1 MVSLSDSLKIYSQL
15 ANQNISSALIED
27 LKKAADY
34 VRKNYD
40 PEFTATINSA
50 VRPKNEKS
58 RHSTGQAVDI
68 AIFKD
73 SSYGYK
79 RDEFTK
85 LGNLFVNVLKSMGY
99 EHTGSERGKEKTV
112 IWQSKDHY
120 DHVHVSNTSGRE
132 SSQPSADLTQIS
144 PTGST
149 ETTIGTE
156 YKSDPALSLFRGESK
171 MFFTKKMIIENII
184 NETTFGQKQRGD
196 KSTIIIPSK
205 HNGEL
210 KFPYP
215 EGAGDRPLSVSGC
228 TNELVISFD
237 KYKIQYCGLER
248 LNITNRQKV
257 KKDDI
262 IGRVGSEDVTVKVFD
277 NRNRPIQ
284 FGDVAL
290 LKKSETKKDDKKK
303 KTKKKSDK
311 DKGENM
317 GSTKQKFV
325 SPTSN
330 KPIDP
335 WIWNRLKKYFS
346 S

>member
-1 MVSLSDSLKIYSQL
+1 MYKLSDSLYTSIDSNKVSQV
-15 ANQNISSALIED
+15 LIND
-27 LKKAADY
+27 MKKAVDY
-34 VRKNYD
+34 IKKND
-40 PEFTATINSA
+40 PEFTAIINSGL
-50 VRPKNEKS
+50 RNWPKGS
-58 RHSTGQAVDI
+58 RHNIGKAVDI
-68 AIFKD
+68 ATFKNAT
-73 SSYGYK
+73 YK
-79 RDEFTK
+79 GNPEEFK
-85 LGNLFVNVLKSMGY
+85 RLGDLFVEVLKSMEY
-99 EHTGSERGKEKTV
+99 EHTTSESGKEKT
-112 IWQSKDHY
+112 ILWQSKDHY
-120 DHVHVSNTSGRE
+120 DHVHVSNTTGRE
-132 SSQPSADLTQIS
+132 SSLPSADLTQIL
-144 PTGST
+144 PTGDT

-205 HNGEL
+205 HNGDL

-257 KKDDI
+257 KKDDV
-262 IGRVGSEDVTVKVFD
+262 IGRVGNQDVTVKVFD

-284 FGDVAL
+284 FVDVVL
-290 LKKSETKKDDKKK
+290 TKKTETKKDDKKK

-335 WIWNRLKKYFS
+335 WIWNRLKKYFTS
-346 S
+346 